1 MKSLVSFLGGRLQ
14 ATSDL
19 TRRSINGCS
28 TVCSFRITLEWFD
41 GEELE
46 EREKYESNWVEEEK
60 TSGNRKLSKAH
71 SSCRLFCSGLPLQS

>member
-46 EREKYESNWVEEEK
+46 EREK
-60 TSGNRKLSKAH
+60 
-71 SSCRLFCSGLPLQS
+71 